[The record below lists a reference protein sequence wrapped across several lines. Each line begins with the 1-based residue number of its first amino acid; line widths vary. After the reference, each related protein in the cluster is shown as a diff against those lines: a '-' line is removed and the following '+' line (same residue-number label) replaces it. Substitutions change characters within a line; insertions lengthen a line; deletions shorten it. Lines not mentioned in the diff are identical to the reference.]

1 MRHTE
6 NPVTYPFAR
15 PAVKQLIYALHKE
28 GLVPYNHARKAV
40 GAKKAE
46 FKRMTERLARQNV
59 ILLRSAEGAGF
70 EDGRIQVAVELSDYG
85 HKVAEALID
94 LDEVLRE
101 HKHELG
107 PETTDQLL
115 EA

>member
-6 NPVTYPFAR
+6 NPVTYTFGR
-15 PAVKQLIYALHKE
+15 PAVKQLIYFLHRE
-28 GLVPYNHARKAV
+28 GLVPYNHARKAI

-46 FKRMTERLARQNV
+46 FKRITERLARQNLV
-59 ILLRSAEGAGF
+59 FLRSAKGAGF

-85 HKVAEALID
+85 QKIVDTLLE
-94 LDEVLRE
+94 LDQVLR
-101 HKHELG
+101 KHRGELG
-107 PETTDQLL
+107 AETTDQLL